1 MIETGLDRYIY
12 GLQLGIIYFEG
23 SFSEGNDKRAVY
35 EYEDT
40 YTIAIEVDV
49 SKRLIRFW
57 DHPQKRVRWEDEF
70 SRYSYL
76 SELISRLHNRY
87 FPNVSMSQIRL
98 EFNKEILKMKNF

>member
-40 YTIAIEVDV
+40 YPIYLRYTIGRRARSSDITI
-49 SKRLIRFW
+49 S
-57 DHPQKRVRWEDEF
+57 H
-70 SRYSYL
+70 
-76 SELISRLHNRY
+76 SEANPS
-87 FPNVSMSQIRL
+87 
-98 EFNKEILKMKNF
+98 

>member
-1 MIETGLDRYIY
+1 MTQTSLDRYIC

-40 YTIAIEVDV
+40 YTIAIEVDM

-57 DHPQKRVRWEDEF
+57 NHPQKRVRWEDEF
-70 SRYSYL
+70 SSYSYPV
-76 SELISRLHNRY
+76 ELINRLHNRY
-87 FPNVSMSQIRL
+87 FPNLSMSQIRL
-98 EFNKEILKMKNF
+98 EFKK